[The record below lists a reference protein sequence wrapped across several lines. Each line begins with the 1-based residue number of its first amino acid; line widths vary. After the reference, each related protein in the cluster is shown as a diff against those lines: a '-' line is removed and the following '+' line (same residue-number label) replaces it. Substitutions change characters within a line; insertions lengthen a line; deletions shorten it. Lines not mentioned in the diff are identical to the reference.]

1 MEQHPMGP
9 DLQTVNREACELGPP
24 QFPAVPSRSIVVS
37 RSLAQHR
44 CAWSFMFVLKVF
56 TWHLATPWGPGEPA
70 GGSVKVLTAGLRAW
84 RPLWKSGGKPSLNTS
99 SYPCIDV

>member
-1 MEQHPMGP
+1 MSW
-9 DLQTVNREACELGPP
+9 VPP

-70 GGSVKVLTAGLRAW
+70 GGLVKVLTAGTQNLE
-84 RPLWKSGGKPSLNTS
+84 PLWKSGGKPSLNTPPTPAWMS
-99 SYPCIDV
+99 DYHIFH